1 MATTPRKTFPELQ
14 ALSAPVV
21 DSDVVAVYR
30 APGPAKRTTASVLK
44 TYAQTGLGTMATQNA
59 NAVAI
64 TGGSIVGITDLA
76 VADGGTGAG
85 TADGALTNLGGTTV
99 GKAVFTAANAAAAR
113 TATGTVIGTDVQAYD
128 PDLTTWAGITPGT
141 GVGTALAVNV
151 GSAGAFLTSTEVAA
165 STGAALVGSIQSGT
179 GAVAETVQTQLRRI
193 RFASSFGFA
202 PGETAANN
210 ATYLQAAIDAVA
222 AAGGGKVLIA
232 PGSYTCNKV
241 VPKSRVVI
249 EGMGYGYDNAFANYN
264 TMLVQGTAGD
274 PVFDLD
280 ATGITLRGVAIR
292 GLIIKGHVSG
302 STALVKFRATSP
314 YTISNCDLDLET
326 YLGFRA
332 FEATISGGNVVYLN
346 NIKIRA
352 DGCTDNTFVTY
363 GAYNTYDLIAN
374 ENTKY
379 ALVCNDSGSTF
390 KVVAD
395 SAIDVPGSANTF
407 ISPTVETIY
416 TAPGTAY
423 EGAILARGTGN
434 SFLHPII
441 RNVQPARAVASFRD
455 LGGSTWFHPTVD
467 GAVFPAFSFDLT
479 GTSGSTV
486 VGGSI
491 LCTNKLEAHAGAVS
505 ISLMTLLGDTSSY
518 YTKPNGTTVNG
529 DAAAT
534 LTNTLSDVTQIW
546 NSPLTTA
553 RAVTLSTTGAV
564 DGAKFLIVRT
574 TAATGNFAL
583 TVGTGPLRSLNG
595 PGQWCEVTYNGS
607 AWVVTAAGTLDI
619 PAGVTGYGDAGET
632 LTVTGT
638 RSRVRVLA
646 PLTADRTYALST
658 TAVPPGYT
666 FRITRAA
673 SSTGAFNISVNGLK
687 NLATGTWC
695 DVTFDADNGDW
706 YLSGYGA
713 L

>member
-1 MATTPRKTFPELQ
+1 MTAGKTVPELT
-14 ALSAPVV
+14 AETPPIVGTDEVV
-21 DSDVVAVYR
+21 VYR
-30 APGPAKRTTASVLK
+30 APGPLKRTTAATVR
-44 TYAQTGLGTMATQNA
+44 TYMQSNLGTMATQNA

-64 TGGSIVGITDLA
+64 TGGSITGITDLA
-76 VADGGTGAG
+76 VADGGTGASDAD
-85 TADGALTNLGGTTV
+85 TARTNLA
-99 GKAVFTAANAAAAR
+99 AV
-113 TATGTVIGTDVQAYD
+113 GTV
-128 PDLTTWAGITPGT
+128 
-141 GVGTALAVNV
+141 AL
-151 GSAGAFLTSTEVAA
+151 AA
-165 STGAALVGSIQSGT
+165 STGAALVGSIQTGT

-264 TMLVQGTAGD
+264 TMLVQGTASD

-280 ATGITLRGVAIR
+280 ATGITLRGVVIR
-292 GLIIKGHVSG
+292 GLIIKGHVSS
-302 STALVKFRATSP
+302 STALVKFRATAP
-314 YTISNCDLDLET
+314 YTISNCDVDIET
-326 YLGFRA
+326 YIGFRA
-332 FEATISGGNVVYLN
+332 YEATISGGNVVYLN
-346 NIKIRA
+346 NIRIRA
-352 DGCTDNTFVTY
+352 DSCTDDTFVTY

-374 ENTKY
+374 FNTKY
-379 ALVCNDSGSTF
+379 SLVCNDSSSTF

-395 SAIDVPGSANTF
+395 SAIDVPGSGNTF
-407 ISPTVETIY
+407 IAPTVETIH

-455 LGGSTWFHPTVD
+455 LGGSTWFHPLVD
-467 GAVFPAFSFDLT
+467 GSVFPAFSFDLT
-479 GTSGSTV
+479 GTTGSTV

-491 LCTNKLEAHAGAVS
+491 LTTNKLEAHAGAVS
-505 ISLMTLLGDTSSY
+505 LSLMTLLGNTSSY
-518 YTKPNGTTVNG
+518 YTQPNGTTVNG

-534 LTNTLSDVTQIW
+534 LTNTLSDTTQIW
-546 NSPLTTA
+546 NSPLTAA

-574 TAATGNFAL
+574 TAATGNFAIN
-583 TVGTGPLRSLNG
+583 VGTGPLRALNG
-595 PGQWCEVTYNGS
+595 PGQWCEVTYDGS

-666 FRITRAA
+666 FRITRTAA
-673 SSTGAFNISVNGLK
+673 STGAFNISVGGLK

-695 DVTFDADNGDW
+695 DVTYDADNGDW